1 MKIKMYQN
9 LWAVAKTRFRGKFT
23 ALNKWT
29 GKVERFKFDD
39 LTSK

>member
-9 LWAVAKTRFRGKFT
+9 LWAVAKTSRGKST
-23 ALNKWT
+23 AFNKWT
-29 GKVERFKFDD
+29 RKEGRFKFDD